1 MKKIKWPNWPNYGN
15 DEYEAVSRVI
25 KSNQLF
31 AEKEVKSF
39 EHEFAQYIKVKN
51 ALGVGNAT
59 QGLHLALAA
68 LNIGAGD
75 EVITTTF
82 SWISSASCILMQNA
96 VPVFTDIEESS
107 LGICPK
113 SLEENITR
121 RTKAIILV
129 HLFGYPSQIDQIIEI
144 ANRYDLPIIEDASHT
159 HGATYK
165 NNKIGSFG
173 KISVFSLHQ
182 RKTISVGDGGV
193 VCTDDDDIANKIYQL
208 RSFGN
213 EELSYNYRMTEF
225 AGALGKVGLSKLDEH
240 NDIRIKNA
248 ECLASH
254 LDSVE
259 GIKVRLNLP
268 NTKSVYYSLV
278 LELTSE
284 LGSKIDIIVEKA
296 NDFGLPLKKT
306 WEPLNFH
313 PHFNPINS
321 PARGVPWRWGI
332 YDGSYCKDKDY
343 KDLVFPI
350 AFEYCYNR
358 IIELPIH
365 PPVNTEDIYSAA
377 LIIKNIINESK

>member
-15 DEYEAVSRVI
+15 DEHEAVSRVI

-31 AEKEVKSF
+31 AEKEVRSF
-39 EHEFAQYIKVKN
+39 EHEFAEYIEVKN

-96 VPVFTDIEESS
+96 VPVFTDIEERT

-113 SLEENITR
+113 SLEENITS

-129 HLFGYPSQIDQIIEI
+129 HLFGYPSQIEEIIEI
-144 ANRYDLPIIEDASHT
+144 ANRYDLPIIEDASHA
-159 HGATYK
+159 HGASYK
-165 NNKIGSFG
+165 NNKVGSFG

-182 RKTISVGDGGV
+182 RKTLSVGDGGV
-193 VCTDDDDIANKIYQL
+193 VCTDDDEIANKIFQL

-240 NDIRIKNA
+240 NKIRIKNA
-248 ECLASH
+248 ENLASH
-254 LDSVE
+254 LDLVD
-259 GIKVRLNLP
+259 GIHVRLNLP

-278 LELTSE
+278 LELSSE
-284 LGSKIDIIVEKA
+284 LGSKIDFIVEKA
-296 NDFGLPLKKT
+296 NAFGLPLKKT

-321 PARGVPWRWGI
+321 PARGVPWRWEI
-332 YDGSYCKDKDY
+332 YGGSYCENKDY
-343 KDLVFPI
+343 KDLVFPV
-350 AFEYCYNR
+350 AFDYCYNR

-365 PPVNTEDIYSAA
+365 PPVNNDDIFLAA
-377 LIIKNIINESK
+377 TIIKNIINESK